1 MACQSL
7 SKVTLR
13 SCDLVGGEA
22 NRASVDLALADIF
35 PLLLEKGMASPAKEV
50 RGIRWAV
57 EGRGG
62 EGRWKCVEGVAECKG
77 VVCVMWRADR
87 RRTEGIGKERRR
99 EGGISGKGTEEG
111 RRAGREKGMK
121 RFWAGKE

>member
-13 SCDLVGGEA
+13 SCDLVGEA

-35 PLLLEKGMASPAKEV
+35 PLLLEKGMASPAEEV

-57 EGRGG
+57 EGSKGQVEMCGG
-62 EGRWKCVEGVAECKG
+62 CTECG
-77 VVCVMWRADR
+77 GGVCVMWRADR
-87 RRTEGIGKERRR
+87 RRTEGIGRRDGER
-99 EGGISGKGTEEG
+99 EG
-111 RRAGREKGMK
+111 
-121 RFWAGKE
+121 